1 MLKFVKKQGLMYSV
15 FRECAACNPK
25 DISTFMPPTSKKSYK
40 VFSLQ
45 DLEVS
50 SNPYIAAIL
59 IGLIRLIGAFLG
71 TLLLKKYPRKVLMM
85 SSAALMAVCLGLL
98 AATIYY
104 RKSLEERFGAQI
116 VDILPLIEMILYILF
131 FGLGVGTV
139 PWLLMGELCPV
150 KVKGNFVKLWYIFI
164 VVCFLE

>member
-1 MLKFVKKQGLMYSV
+1 MLH
-15 FRECAACNPK
+15 
-25 DISTFMPPTSKKSYK
+25 TYK
-40 VFSLQ
+40 EFSFQ
-45 DLEVS
+45 DLDVS

-71 TLLLKKYPRKVLMM
+71 TLLLKKFPRKVLMM
-85 SSAALMAVCLGLL
+85 SSAALMAGCLGLL
-98 AATIYY
+98 AGTIYY
-104 RKSLEERFGAQI
+104 RKSLEERFSSQI

-150 KVKGNFVKLWYIFI
+150 KVKGNF
-164 VVCFLE
+164 